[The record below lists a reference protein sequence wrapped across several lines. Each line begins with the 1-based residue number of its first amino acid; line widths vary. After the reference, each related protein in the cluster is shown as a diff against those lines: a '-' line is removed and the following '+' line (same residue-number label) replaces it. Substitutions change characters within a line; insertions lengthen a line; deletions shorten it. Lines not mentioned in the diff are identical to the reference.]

1 MGPKITVMQFNNFNS
16 KARILWNCKKMKG
29 TRLSIYEDYSKET
42 LAIRK
47 EKWKEVVAI
56 DELGLTGL
64 NQAQNEVFTIFLSL
78 DH

>member
-1 MGPKITVMQFNNFNS
+1 
-16 KARILWNCKKMKG
+16 MKG

-64 NQAQNEVFTIFLSL
+64 SQAQNEVFTIFLSL
-78 DH
+78 DY